1 MALLH
6 KKKKIMFRF
15 NNIIISVFLLITTSI
30 SFASHYDTGWI
41 TFTQPN
47 GIKFIARTYGDE
59 FEGYFETREGLSLE
73 KNFKD
78 GYYYYA
84 SGSTNGSFILTKLKV
99 GIDQPPI
106 GIPKN
111 LVKKSPF
118 KSRQI
123 TNINYNSTGN
133 NRLAKTSDSPTG
145 YSLKVLLVE
154 FNDIHGRS
162 KYTCSDFENML
173 DGSNYNM
180 SPDGDTTYGS
190 VNQYYQCMSN
200 GNVSIQATVLNNR
213 SEAGKPIWVRLPYNK
228 SDYYNSLRD
237 IFNDAYNAGVSSGF
251 DMSNDGNKRIAII
264 YAGNYYGDG
273 LNPGTN
279 IFQNDY
285 VTSEVWGGSGHYNDE
300 DSLYTFAHIGIHCHE
315 FGHTI
320 GFWDIYVGND
330 YELNW
335 SLYGNGDK
343 NGNTNPSKGQ
353 CPAPIDPCQR
363 YFHNWISVM
372 TPSIPNTGVT
382 LSYDK
387 SNPTVYQIV
396 SGATAYYFENRRY
409 SDYSRY
415 CPGYQDNLGN
425 GGILVWRTYA
435 SNAQII
441 VADNLPNALGKFG
454 DLWPGS
460 SGNRYLNDFT
470 TPNCKLNDGTNSN
483 VIMNSVS
490 NPGNTMTAVLGG
502 MWFGSLPFN
511 LTWSGTTIIY
521 GDFNIPSG
529 MTLTL
534 NGSTQQMQ
542 KGASLIVNGN
552 LTIDKGSTQYFQN
565 GKSLIINGGL
575 TVYGGSTQYFQNGA
589 SLIINGALTSYS
601 TASNLVTFDFIK
613 PNDTTNNG
621 IQFFNGSNGSGI
633 NSCLIRNAFRGI
645 YENGV
650 NSNINNSSIYG
661 CTYGICLYNSSP
673 TIHNNNIY
681 NNYTGVY
688 LISSLSH
695 LDSNYIHNNTYGVYC
710 VSNSIPLFG
719 NGSKSGYNTISS
731 NIYGICCWNNS
742 LPVLGNN
749 SPVIGGNNKIEN
761 PSNKGYNLYS
771 LSSGIIYAIN
781 NWWGSN
787 VNFNIAYTGNVIY
800 RPYLTNAK
808 IDQMPTLSKSAN
820 NLYSSD
826 RGNSSLFDLLNNA
839 NKLIAEKNFYQARS
853 ICLNLITNYP
863 DSSVSFNALNLL
875 KETFTANE
883 IDSCKNI
890 YSSFFNSKV
899 KKDIYAIAGLLLADI
914 DSANKLS
921 RIQDVLNAYQNNK
934 IVELAIF
941 NQFEYLYFEKQD
953 IDNAREISHEL
964 DLQFPL
970 GEGAV
975 EAHRILG
982 DAEYFQ
988 IESLPGQALKKTPDR
1003 TPNNNTLYNNYPNP
1017 FNGTTNINYFLP
1029 KQSHVI
1035 LKIYDI
1041 LGREIETLVDEEEI
1055 AGSYMVVF
1063 NGRQLSS
1070 GIYFYTMRT
1079 ENFVQTKKLILVK

>member
-1 MALLH
+1 M
-6 KKKKIMFRF
+6 IRV
-15 NNIIISVFLLITTSI
+15 NYIIIPILILISTSI
-30 SFASHYDTGWI
+30 AFASRYDTGWI

-47 GIKFIARTYGDE
+47 GVKFIARTYGDE
-59 FEGYFETREGLSLE
+59 YEDYFETHEGFSLE
-73 KNFKD
+73 KNFND

-84 SGSTNGSFILTKLKV
+84 SGSNSGKFILTKFKV
-99 GIDQPPI
+99 GIDQPI

-111 LVKKSPF
+111 LIKKSPF
-118 KSRQI
+118 RSRQI
-123 TNINYNSTGN
+123 TDINFSGTGN
-133 NRLAKTSDSPTG
+133 KPLAKVSANPTI
-145 YSLKVLLVE
+145 YTLKVLLVE

-162 KYTCSDFENML
+162 KYTCSDFKNML
-173 DGSNYNM
+173 GGNNYNM
-180 SPDGDTTYGS
+180 SPDGDTAYGS
-190 VNQYYQCMSN
+190 MNQYYQCMSN
-200 GNVSIQATVLNNR
+200 GKVLIQPTVLNNT
-213 SEAGKPIWVRLPYNK
+213 SGEDKPIWLRLPYDK

-273 LNPGTN
+273 LNPAAS

-285 VTSEVWGGSGHYNDE
+285 VTSEVWGGIGHYNDE

-315 FGHTI
+315 FGHTL
-320 GFWDIYVGND
+320 GFWDIYVGNAYD
-330 YELNW
+330 LNW

-363 YFHNWISVM
+363 YNHNWISVL
-372 TPSIPNTGVT
+372 TPSIPNTGVS

-387 SNPTVYQIV
+387 SNPTIYRIE

-409 SDYSRY
+409 SGYSRY
-415 CPGYQDNLGN
+415 CPGCQDNLES

-435 SNAQII
+435 NYAQII
-441 VADNLPNALGKFG
+441 SADNLQDELGNFG

-470 TPNCKLNDGTNSN
+470 TPNCRFNDGSNSN
-483 VIMNSVS
+483 IIMHSVS
-490 NPGNTMTAVLGG
+490 NPGTTMTAVLGG

-511 LTWSGTTIIY
+511 MTWSGTTIIS

-534 NGSTQQMQ
+534 SGSTQQMQ

-552 LTIDKGSTQYFQN
+552 L
-565 GKSLIINGGL
+565 IINE
-575 TVYGGSTQYFQNGA
+575 GSTQYFQNGA
-589 SLIINGALTSYS
+589 SIIINGALTIYGESVQHFQNGSSLNIYGTLTSYG
-601 TASNLVTFDFIK
+601 TVSNPVTFDFK
-613 PNDTTNNG
+613 SPNDTTNNG
-621 IQFFNGSNGSGI
+621 IRFYNGSIGSGI
-633 NSCLIRNAFRGI
+633 NHCLIRNADRGI

-650 NSNINNSSIYG
+650 SLNIDNSEING

-673 TIHNNNIY
+673 TIHNNNIH

-688 LISSLSH
+688 LISSSSH
-695 LDSNYIHNNTYGVYC
+695 LDSNYVHNNAYGISC
-710 VSNSIPLFG
+710 VDNSHPIFG
-719 NGSKSGYNTISS
+719 NGSKPGYNTISS
-731 NIYGICCWNNS
+731 NTYGVYCWNNS

-749 SPVIGGNNKIEN
+749 SPVIGGHNKIEN
-761 PSNKGYNLYS
+761 PSNNGYNLYS
-771 LSSGIIYAIN
+771 LSSGVIYAIN

-787 VNFNIAYTGNVIY
+787 VIFNIAYTGSVIY
-800 RPYLTNAK
+800 RPYLTNANV
-808 IDQMPTLSKSAN
+808 DPLHTLSKSAN
-820 NLYSSD
+820 NLYSSGG
-826 RGNSSLFDLLNNA
+826 GNSSLFDLLNNA
-839 NKLIAEKNFYQARS
+839 NELIAEKNFNQARS

-863 DSSVSFNALNLL
+863 DSSVSFNALNLI
-875 KETFTANE
+875 KETYTVNE

-890 YSSFFNSKV
+890 YSSLFNTKA
-899 KKDIYAIAGLLLADI
+899 KKDIYALAGLILADF
-914 DSANKLS
+914 DTENKLS
-921 RIQDVLNAYQNNK
+921 RIQDVFNAYQKEK

-941 NQFEYLYFEKQD
+941 DQFEYIYFEKQD
-953 IDNAREISHEL
+953 MDNAREILKEL
-964 DLQFPL
+964 DLQFPKS
-970 GEGAV
+970 EGAI
-975 EAHRILG
+975 EAHRIIR

-988 IESLPGQALKKTPDR
+988 IESLPDQALQKSPDR
-1003 TPNNNTLYNNYPNP
+1003 TPKDYTLYNNYPNP
-1017 FNGTTNINYFLP
+1017 FNGNTNINYFLP

-1035 LKIYDI
+1035 LKIHDI

-1055 AGSYMVVF
+1055 GGSYMAVF

-1070 GIYFYTMRT
+1070 GVYFYTMKVGD
-1079 ENFVQTKKLILVK
+1079 FMQTKKLLLLK